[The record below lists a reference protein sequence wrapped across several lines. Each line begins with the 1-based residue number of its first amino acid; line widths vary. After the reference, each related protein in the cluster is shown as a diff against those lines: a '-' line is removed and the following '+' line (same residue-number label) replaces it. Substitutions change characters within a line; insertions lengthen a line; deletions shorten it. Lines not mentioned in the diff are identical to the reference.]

1 MASLPQTLRVRVAR
15 KTVEAD
21 GIAGLTLVAADGG
34 PLPGFA
40 AGAHVE
46 LQLSSTLRRP
56 YSLCNAPPPAGQGA
70 SHYELGVLRE
80 PASRGGSATVHEQ
93 LHEGDELD
101 ILPPRNLFPLADAA
115 PLHLLLAGGIGITPL
130 LAMAQQL
137 AAQSARFEL
146 HHATRSLARTPYVQR
161 LAAQP
166 WADRVHHHPD
176 DDAVRRLDIA
186 TLLAETRA
194 REPDGHL
201 YVCGPRGFMD
211 AVLAAA
217 RAGGWPEAQLHWE
230 SFGGAVAEPAAVTG
244 GAFEVQIGRGGRIIP
259 VAADQTV
266 VQALSAAGV
275 EILTSCGEGVC
286 GTCLTRVL
294 DGVPEHRDQ
303 YLLPEEQAANDQFLP
318 CCSRARSPCL
328 VLDL

>member
-1 MASLPQTLRVRVAR
+1 MSPQTLRVRVAR
-15 KTVEAD
+15 KTVEAE

-34 PLPGFA
+34 ALPGFA

-46 LQLSSTLRRP
+46 LQLSATLRRP

-80 PASRGGSATVHEQ
+80 PASRGGSAAVHER
-93 LHEGDELD
+93 LNEGDELE
-101 ILPPRNLFPLADAA
+101 IQAPRNLFPLAEAA

-130 LAMAQQL
+130 LSMAQRL
-137 AAQSARFEL
+137 AAVGAEFLL

-161 LAAQP
+161 LAQQA

-176 DDAVRRLDIA
+176 DDATRRLDIA
-186 TLLAETRA
+186 ALLAASRE
-194 REPDGHL
+194 REPGAHL

-217 RAGGWPEAQLHWE
+217 RSGGWPEAQLHWE
-230 SFGGAVAEPAAVTG
+230 SFGGGEAQPSTG
-244 GAFEVQIGRGGRIIP
+244 GAFEVQIGRGGRVIP
-259 VAADQTV
+259 VAADQSV
-266 VQALSAAGV
+266 VQALAAAGV
-275 EILTSCGEGVC
+275 EIITSCGEGVC

-294 DGVPEHRDQ
+294 DGLPEHHDQ

-318 CCSRARSPCL
+318 CCSRACSPRL